1 MKLAEE
7 PIGQSRERFY
17 EMKAA
22 LGLAWYCAE
31 KPQVE
36 ADGSTT
42 WRFRWNPPEGVNVEP
57 QTLVVGRH
65 NAAFEELCDKLE
77 DKFCQ
82 HELGLV
88 CECCALDATDSVCP
102 SCRHSIGF
110 HRCEKRAGWVWRKG
124 TLHSGV
130 LDAQRVRLAE
140 NCFSVALRAQTKT
153 LRRCSSTCIAGSL
166 VERLTGGGFVPY
178 TKRTPRR

>member
-110 HRCEKRAGWVWRKG
+110 HRCEKRAGGSGAKARSTRVSWMRNGCAWPKTVSP
-124 TLHSGV
+124 LHSARKRKHCAGA
-130 LDAQRVRLAE
+130 LQLA
-140 NCFSVALRAQTKT
+140 SRA
-153 LRRCSSTCIAGSL
+153 
-166 VERLTGGGFVPY
+166 P
-178 TKRTPRR
+178 

>member
-42 WRFRWNPPEGVNVEP
+42 WTFRWDPPEGVNVEP
-57 QTLVVGRH
+57 QTLVVGRR

-102 SCRHSIGF
+102 SCRHSIGL

-140 NCFSVALRAQTKT
+140 NCFSVVPHAQTKNAAQV
-153 LRRCSSTCIAGSL
+153 LFNLHRGLLS
-166 VERLTGGGFVPY
+166 
-178 TKRTPRR
+178 